1 MCERGWEHACCCP
14 TWCTASGEM
23 KDFCNQW
30 ISLVMNLVDCYIV
43 AQLYING
50 VGCQEELLA
59 NSKPVAKCHLKR

>member
-1 MCERGWEHACCCP
+1 MLLPYLVYSFRGDEGLLH
-14 TWCTASGEM
+14 
-23 KDFCNQW
+23 QW